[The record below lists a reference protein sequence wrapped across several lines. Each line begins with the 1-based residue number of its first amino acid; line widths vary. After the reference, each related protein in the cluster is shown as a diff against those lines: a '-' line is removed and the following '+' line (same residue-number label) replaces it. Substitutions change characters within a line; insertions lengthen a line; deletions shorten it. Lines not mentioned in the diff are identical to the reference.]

1 MWAARGDPPH
11 GERWRHGA
19 IINHFVRGYWF
30 APAHPVTGPG
40 LLEALR
46 FGLRRLYELR
56 LDVDYDAVAISR
68 ASAEAGVQTV
78 QRTLAAIDQHTQGES
93 P

>member
-1 MWAARGDPPH
+1 MRPTRACGPRA
-11 GERWRHGA
+11 ERWRHGA

-56 LDVDYDAVAISR
+56 LDVDYDR
-68 ASAEAGVQTV
+68 GGHLT
-78 QRTLAAIDQHTQGES
+78 GECGGRG
-93 P
+93 PDGPTA